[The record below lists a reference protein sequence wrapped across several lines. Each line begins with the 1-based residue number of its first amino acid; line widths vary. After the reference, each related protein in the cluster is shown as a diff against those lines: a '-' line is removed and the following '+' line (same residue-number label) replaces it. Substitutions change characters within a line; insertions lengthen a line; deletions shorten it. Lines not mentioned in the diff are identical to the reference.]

1 MSTKYVLALD
11 QGTTSS
17 RAILFDNE
25 QNIIAVQQRE
35 FEQIYPQQGWVE
47 HTSVIFSLGT
57 ACAVFTG
64 QRGYSPPST
73 RTVLVM
79 MRVGWVSSSL
89 P

>member
-1 MSTKYVLALD
+1 M
-11 QGTTSS
+11 
-17 RAILFDNE
+17 
-25 QNIIAVQQRE
+25 
-35 FEQIYPQQGWVE
+35 
-47 HTSVIFSLGT
+47 TSVIFSLGT

>member
-1 MSTKYVLALD
+1 MSTPVPHTSAS
-11 QGTTSS
+11 TTCPVRTGACRVTRSS
-17 RAILFDNE
+17 A
-25 QNIIAVQQRE
+25 AM
-35 FEQIYPQQGWVE
+35 
-47 HTSVIFSLGT
+47 TSVIFSLGT

-64 QRGYSPPST
+64 QRGYSPPSA